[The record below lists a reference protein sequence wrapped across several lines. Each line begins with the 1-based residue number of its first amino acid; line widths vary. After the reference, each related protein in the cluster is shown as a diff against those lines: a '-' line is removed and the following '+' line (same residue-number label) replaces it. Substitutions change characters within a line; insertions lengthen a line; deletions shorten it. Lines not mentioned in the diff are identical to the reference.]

1 MINNYQEEL
10 KASEYNSFQKS
21 KRTSYF
27 FKLFTM
33 NKQKK
38 IKIALV
44 EDHEIVRNAIAKILR
59 EIPSFEFV
67 FDAANGQEFLDKLN
81 EKEIDVVLLDLEMP
95 VLNGIETLKELKNKN
110 SPVKVIMLT
119 THNDLD
125 IAFELLSM
133 GVNAYLL
140 KESSIKE
147 MVEAITTVYEK
158 GNYTN
163 KIMNDA
169 VINSVATERKI
180 KNRMFHLELSE
191 RELFVLKLI
200 CDGHTSKF
208 IAGKILTSKKTVDY
222 IRTQIM
228 KKFDAKT
235 SNELMRLSIINGLYT
250 PRSNE
255 EIMSEKENVVFA
267 LKIKKESK
275 ILHKTKKTK

>member
-1 MINNYQEEL
+1 
-10 KASEYNSFQKS
+10 
-21 KRTSYF
+21 
-27 FKLFTM
+27 
-33 NKQKK
+33 
-38 IKIALV
+38 
-44 EDHEIVRNAIAKILR
+44 
-59 EIPSFEFV
+59 
-67 FDAANGQEFLDKLN
+67 LDKLN

-95 VLNGIETLKELKNKN
+95 ILNGIETLKVLKNQN

-200 CDGHTSKF
+200 CDGYTSKF

-255 EIMSEKENVVFA
+255 EIMSEKENAVFA
-267 LKIKKESK
+267 LKIKTESK
-275 ILHKTKKTK
+275 ILHKSKKTK